1 MDLISFRFTISLP
14 LTKFV
19 SQYSEI
25 SKPSNHIFRE
35 DLPDDELEQI
45 MKNFED
51 GDVSIKESVLDRY
64 GKLCKNFET
73 TESRFI
79 NGIEIFSQALYMNV
93 GESKVDAAQLYLRSL
108 LKYHRDLVKY
118 EFSSFIF
125 NLKYIQI
132 VTQAQ

>member
-1 MDLISFRFTISLP
+1 
-14 LTKFV
+14 
-19 SQYSEI
+19 
-25 SKPSNHIFRE
+25 
-35 DLPDDELEQI
+35 

-93 GESKVDAAQLYLRSL
+93 GESKVDAAQLYFRSL